1 MTYQDKVVNKKERP
15 KYFKKGSIFNMN
27 FEDFSSEEIYKNA
40 INLRFIALEYLNKF
54 LVLL

>member
-1 MTYQDKVVNKKERP
+1 MTYQDKVVDKKERP